1 MNTNRRGVVKKWFV
15 APALLVAL
23 LAASVAGGASA
34 KTSKPAAKPF
44 DPTCGPSRAAERTV
58 NGTLGSLTIHGTPKR
73 IVALEFS
80 FVDDL
85 AQVGISPV
93 GIADDNDP
101 TRIIPPV
108 RAKIGQYTSVGLRQT
123 PNLETIASLHP
134 DLIIADAT
142 RHVNIY
148 HQLQAIAPTIALDS
162 LQEAYLPNL
171 HAAIVI
177 GQAVNKCGAMVR
189 RVQQD
194 KIIMQ
199 RMKAAVLSATNGKG
213 ETRKTMFVVDTNK
226 IWNVHSNLAYTP
238 SLLQAIG
245 IPAANV
251 LDRNS
256 TNVGNPYIV
265 MSQEDLL
272 SNNPQIMFVANNPPT
287 PLYDTWSQSPLWGNI
302 DAVKNKQVYL
312 VNTNLWS
319 KARGLAAGELITQQA
334 VHLLYHKYVSIKL
347 PNVSGTT

>member
-1 MNTNRRGVVKKWFV
+1 VKKWLV
-15 APALLVAL
+15 APAVVAA
-23 LAASVAGGASA
+23 LAACLTAGAASG
-34 KTSKPAAKPF
+34 KGKLTAAKF
-44 DPTCGPSRAAERTV
+44 DPTCGAARTATRTV
-58 NGTLGSLTIHGTPKR
+58 NGTLGSLTIHGTPTR

-85 AQVGISPV
+85 VQVGISPI
-93 GIADDNDP
+93 GIADDNDA

-108 RAKIGQYTSVGLRQT
+108 RAKLKPYTSVGLRQT

-177 GQAVNKCGAMVR
+177 GQAVNRCGDMVR

-199 RMKAAVLSATNGKG
+199 RMKTAVLAATGGKG
-213 ETRKTMFVVDTNK
+213 ETRKAMFVVDTNK

-245 IPAANV
+245 IPAANM
-251 LDRNS
+251 LEYNS
-256 TNVGNPYIV
+256 TNRGNPYIV

-272 SNNPQIMFVANNPPT
+272 SNNPQIMFVANNPPN
-287 PLYDTWSQSPLWGNI
+287 PLYDQWAQSPLWSSLK
-302 DAVKNKQVYL
+302 AVQGHQVYL

-319 KARGLAAGELITQQA
+319 KARGLAAGELIAQQA
-334 VHLLYHKYVSIKL
+334 VHLLYKKYVSIKL
-347 PNVSGTT
+347 PDVSGTT